1 MIELIKNDVF
11 LQVVFVIYLGLFLYF
26 ILDIIWAKRIKEYN
40 NEGVIHREFNLE
52 DLYYQP
58 KVIDSF
64 RPDVRKP
71 LVTRRQNYQSKR
83 LRMYRGGRS

>member
-1 MIELIKNDVF
+1 MIELIRNEVF
-11 LQVVFVIYLGLFLYF
+11 LQVALVIWFGCLMYF
-26 ILDIIWAKRIKEYN
+26 ILDIIWNKRIKEYN
-40 NEGVIHREFNLE
+40 NEGLIHREFNLE

-71 LVTRRQNYQSKR
+71 LVTRRPNYQARR
-83 LRMYRGGRS
+83 LRMSRGGRS